1 MLILL
6 TIFLLLFI
14 PFAMLIIHMV
24 RPKFSIQG
32 FLAVLAVLA
41 GWLMVLL
48 ARQDIPGTI
57 TLLHWQPAFF
67 FPDSPSLLIDKISWY
82 FAFGVITLALSSI
95 VTSIAHLGQ
104 SITNNRSLSE
114 NKIEVVEIQEQ
125 TEKKTSPTKPRPVID
140 NKSTSNWQSW
150 AGILILTSLGLV
162 AVTAGNMLTLLLAW
176 AALDILELFLLL
188 GLDLQSKSR
197 ERAILSFSIRVGGIG
212 MVLVAGID
220 AWSYGVSLAFNSID
234 QITSIYLI
242 LAVCLRLVVLP
253 LQHQIIL
260 QHSKIRGFNTIFH
273 GVPVAASLIL
283 VVRLANFGINGP
295 MSPFLL
301 GFIALVGLY
310 TGFRWMSSE
319 DELKGLPYWMLGIAS
334 LAIASAILNLPSV
347 SIAWSIACLLSG
359 GLIFSFFIHHKN
371 LIPIAF
377 LGFVCFSTLPFSPTW
392 LGTGLFT
399 IAGTSPSIVTPFLS
413 YLFSVAFFLT
423 FSLFL
428 AGFIRNILRGIIP
441 YKEQLEVHTERWV
454 WFLFPIGLIFILAA
468 HFLIGVMLYPELRN
482 IPISG
487 WIIGAIAAIISGII
501 WYLHMRYVQANVRR
515 IQIPSPSF
523 ITKFLS
529 LEWLF
534 QFFGSIYHSL
544 SRFIDLMSTILE
556 GDGGILWAFVLFALI
571 FVFLL
576 R

>member
-6 TIFLLLFI
+6 TIFLLLLI
-14 PFAMLIIHMV
+14 PFAMLIIRMV
-24 RPKFSIQG
+24 QPKFSIQG
-32 FLAVLAVLA
+32 FLAVLGVLA

-48 ARQDIPGTI
+48 ARQDIPRTI
-57 TLLHWQPAFF
+57 TLLHWQPVIF
-67 FPDSPSLLIDKISWY
+67 FPDSPSLLFDDVSWY

-104 SITNNRSLSE
+104 SYKNNQSLGE

-125 TEKKTSPTKPRPVID
+125 TENKTSPTKPSTHTE
-140 NKSTSNWQSW
+140 NKSSSNWQSW

-162 AVTAGNMLTLLLAW
+162 AVTAGNMLTILLAW

-197 ERAILSFSIRVGGIG
+197 ERVILSFSLRVGGIG

-234 QITSIYLI
+234 EITSIYLI
-242 LAVCLRLVVLP
+242 LAVCLRLLVLP
-253 LQHQIIL
+253 LQHRIIL
-260 QHSKIRGFNTIFH
+260 QHSKMNEFNTIFH
-273 GVPVAASLIL
+273 MVPVAASLIL
-283 VVRLANFGINGP
+283 VVRIANFGIMGP
-295 MSPFLL
+295 ITPYLL
-301 GFIALVGLY
+301 GFVALVGLY
-310 TGFRWMSSE
+310 AGIRWMSSE
-319 DELKGLPYWMLGIAS
+319 DELKGLTYWMLGIAS
-334 LAIASAILNLPSV
+334 MAIASAILNLPYA

-392 LGTGLFT
+392 LGTELYT
-399 IAGTSPSIVTPFLS
+399 MAGSPSSIITPFLS
-413 YLFSVAFFLT
+413 YLLSFSFFLT

-428 AGFIRNILRGIIP
+428 AGYIRYILRGIIP
-441 YKEQLEVHTERWV
+441 YVEQLEVHTERWV
-454 WFLFPIGLIFILAA
+454 WFLFPIGLIFIIAA
-468 HFLIGVMLYPELRN
+468 HFLIGVMLYPELKR
-482 IPISG
+482 IPILG
-487 WIIGAIAAIISGII
+487 WVIGAVAVVISGII
-501 WYLHMRYVQANVRR
+501 WYLHIHYVQGNIQR
-515 IQIPSPSF
+515 ILRPAPSF
-523 ITKFLS
+523 ATKFLS

-534 QFFGSIYHSL
+534 QFFGSIFHSL
-544 SRFIDLMSTILE
+544 SRFIDLISTILE